1 MNSHLQKITI
11 AYEYNNN
18 KYTMNLSNEDNLRMN
33 VLLHQEL
40 HAIRIDESKMIV
52 YGLSD
57 KGEAKVPLK
66 ANCKDEVYIKQIKEL
81 ISTHVLGSPGG
92 YPIFLRR
99 WTRMGQSRT
108 HESLERLLLLGEPE
122 AIVAVVNAD
131 EVSNEIARRAW
142 WALPTAAN
150 ARCLLR
156 HDDVINGDMGKVL
169 AEFLVEFLPFEEE
182 PRAMIES
189 ARLVLQKDL
198 VTEEVKSDLWKKGQ
212 RKNALLVGFLK
223 TLPNDL
229 PVESVEHTKFKEL
242 EDKLSSLKDNVYSI
256 IIMRLFSKA
265 GQAYLHTVEA
275 VIKKPSNQDVVILL
289 FKSIKD
295 YFEKARPNQVEY
307 QDIELLLSDANK
319 YVDVT
324 ATQFDDLKAVL
335 ELAPELSSIIRAIII
350 LSLVD
355 ESLLS
360 PVFSRTDAI
369 GSLMRKKIQH
379 ITHPLLEEIS
389 SFRNK

>member
-1 MNSHLQKITI
+1 
-11 AYEYNNN
+11 
-18 KYTMNLSNEDNLRMN
+18 MNLSNEDNLRMN
-33 VLLHQEL
+33 VLLHQDL

-131 EVSNEIARRAW
+131 EVSNEVARRAW
-142 WALPTAAN
+142 WAMPTAGN

-156 HDDVINGDMGKVL
+156 HKDVVEGDMGKIL

-189 ARLVLQKDL
+189 ARLVLQKNL
-198 VTEEVKSDLWKKGQ
+198 ITQEVQESLWKKGQ

-223 TLPNDL
+223 TLPDSL
-229 PVESVEHTKFKEL
+229 PIESIEHTLLTQHREKLEL
-242 EDKLSSLKDNVYSI
+242 KNNNVFAKAVLRVLSEK
-256 IIMRLFSKA
+256 
-265 GQAYLHTVEA
+265 GQAYLQTIEA
-275 VIKKPSNQDVVILL
+275 VLKKPSNQDVVISL
-289 FKSIKD
+289 FKTIRE
-295 YFEKARPNQVEY
+295 YFSDVRPNDVAY
-307 QDIELLLSDANK
+307 HDIDVLISDANK
-319 YVDVT
+319 YTDVT
-324 ATQFDDLKAVL
+324 ATQFDELKEAIECSQ
-335 ELAPELSSIIRAIII
+335 ELLPLYKSILI

-369 GSLMRKKIQH
+369 GSLMRRKIEH
-379 ITHPLLEEIS
+379 IISPLLKEILS
-389 SFRNK
+389 LKDKK